1 MTKVVV
7 AMSGGVDSSAA
18 AALLV
23 EQGYDVTGVMLRL
36 WSPAGCDDVNRC
48 CTPEAMGLA
57 RQVAAQIGIPFY
69 ALDARE
75 SFRRV
80 VVQYFLDSYQQGIT
94 PNPCLACNQHI
105 RWGFLLDQALAMGA
119 DYLATGHYARLD
131 RGKDGSLR
139 LLRGVDRGKDQT
151 YVLSM
156 LTTAQ
161 LSHSLFPL
169 GGFQKTQ
176 VRQMAAD
183 RKLPVAE
190 RPDSQDLCFLGEG
203 DYRQFLAENLP
214 QVVQPGQIV
223 DTGGRQL
230 GEHQGLAFYTIGQRK
245 GIRIAAPEP
254 LYVIRKDM
262 ANNMLVVGRCA
273 ELGGAHLVCS
283 AVNWVSGKAP
293 DKELQVQVKIRY
305 QAEEAWA
312 LIWLLDDGRVD
323 VTFDRPLR
331 DITPGQTAVF
341 YDGETCLGGGIICEG

>member
-7 AMSGGVDSSAA
+7 AMSGGVDSSTA

-80 VVQYFLDSYQQGIT
+80 VVQYFLDSYQRGIT
-94 PNPCLACNQHI
+94 PNPCMVCNQHI

-119 DYLATGHYARLD
+119 EYLATGHYARLN
-131 RGKDGSLR
+131 RGEDGSLA
-139 LLRGVDRGKDQT
+139 LLRGVDRSKDQT

-161 LSHSLFPL
+161 LSRSLFPL
-169 GGFQKTQ
+169 GGFHKAQ

-183 RKLPVAE
+183 RRLPASN

-214 QVVQPGQIV
+214 QVVQPGQII
-223 DTGGRQL
+223 DSGGRRL

-245 GIRIAAPEP
+245 GIRIAGPEP

-262 ANNMLVVGRCA
+262 ENNALVVGRRA
-273 ELGGAHLVCS
+273 ELGGDHLICG
-283 AVNWVSGKAP
+283 AVNWVAGKAP
-293 DKELQVQVKIRY
+293 GEALRAQVKIRY

-312 LIWLLDDGRVD
+312 LIRLLDDGRVD
-323 VTFDRPLR
+323 VTFDQPLR
-331 DITPGQTAVF
+331 DITPGQAAVF